1 MSRRRRGR
9 GEGSIYR
16 RPDGR
21 WAATLDLG
29 WHGGKRRRKF
39 LYGKTRAEVARK
51 LATALQAQRDGQV
64 FGDERT
70 TVEQFLAAWLE
81 TVEPSLA
88 PRTWTRYQQL
98 IRRHTVPQLGRVRL
112 TKLAPRHLDQ
122 LYSALVRSGLSPT
135 TVLQLHRVLHHAL
148 RDAVR
153 WSLVA
158 KNVAELVTPPRK
170 DRHDFVTFTPEHARG
185 FLDAVKGDRL
195 EALYILGLTTGM
207 REGELFGL
215 RWADVNLDAGALH
228 LVRQLKTRS
237 SRRQVLLV
245 RVAVDALSR
254 HLANQRE
261 ERRQLGPAWD
271 EQGLVFPN
279 TVGRP
284 LHSSNFLQRSFYPLL
299 ERAGLPHIRFH
310 DLRHSAATLLLGLGI
325 HPKIVSE
332 MLGHSQI
339 GITLDLYSHVT
350 ATMQQEAVRA
360 FEDLLGSQF
369 GSQEGATEDQNT
381 SSGPVAQSVRAADS

>member
-1 MSRRRRGR
+1 LRR
-9 GEGSIYR
+9 
-16 RPDGR
+16 
-21 WAATLDLG
+21 
-29 WHGGKRRRKF
+29 
-39 LYGKTRAEVARK
+39 
-51 LATALQAQRDGQV
+51 
-64 FGDERT
+64 
-70 TVEQFLAAWLE
+70 
-81 TVEPSLA
+81 A
-88 PRTWTRYQQL
+88 PWTRYEQL
-98 IRRHTVPQLGRVRL
+98 IRRHTAPHIGKVRL
-112 TKLAPRHLDQ
+112 TKLGARHLDQ
-122 LYSALVRSGLSPT
+122 LYGVLVRSGLSST

-148 RDAVR
+148 RDAMR
-153 WSLVA
+153 WNLVA
-158 KNVAELVTPPRK
+158 RNVAELVTPPR
-170 DRHDFVTFTPEHARG
+170 RAHHDFVTLTPKQARR

-195 EALYILGLTTGM
+195 EALYILALTTGM
-207 REGELFGL
+207 RQGELFGL
-215 RWADVNLDAGALH
+215 RWADVDLDAGALH

-245 RVAVDALSR
+245 RVAVEALRR

-261 ERRQLGPAWD
+261 ERRQLGLPWD

-299 ERAGLPHIRFH
+299 ARAGLPHIRFH

-332 MLGHSQI
+332 LLGHSQI

-350 ATMQQEAVRA
+350 ATMQQDAVRA
-360 FEDLLGSQF
+360 FEGLFGSQI
-369 GSQEGATEDQNT
+369 GSQEGAIEDQNH